1 MKIAKIY
8 LTDNLTISIDDNTLI
23 NGFPIDLKSPEPSIR
38 QLISETS
45 CIEIENI
52 KYKYFLDPS
61 KILFIKFL
69 KTI

>member
-8 LTDNLTISIDDNTLI
+8 LTDNLTISIDDKTLI
-23 NGFPIDLKSPEPSIR
+23 NGFPIDLKSPEHSIR

-52 KYKYFLDPS
+52 KYKYFLYPS

-69 KTI
+69 KTV

>member
-8 LTDNLTISIDDNTLI
+8 LTDNLTISID
-23 NGFPIDLKSPEPSIR
+23 GFPVDLKSPEPSIR